1 MIGSCAVITGA
12 SRGLGAAIAKRLW
25 DQQWNLV
32 LIAKNYE
39 ALKNFAQHLAHSNSQ
54 SIKLMASDLSSA
66 EQVKSL
72 VVELQKLDRVD
83 VLVNNAAI
91 HGSIGPL
98 VSVSMQNWADVIQVN
113 LLSPVAICQGLL
125 PQLMKAPMGGSI
137 INISGGGATGPRPNF
152 SAYATAKAGLVRF
165 SETLAQE
172 VKDTSLSINCI
183 SPGPMNTDLLKEVI
197 ATGEGIVGNKEID
210 MAMNV
215 VNNQNNSIE
224 ATLDLINYL
233 IGKDGKGISGKLI
246 SSLWDR
252 WEKWG
257 EQKEELMK
265 SDAYTLRRIIG
276 KERGLEWGDK

>member
-1 MIGSCAVITGA
+1 MIGPCAIITGA

-32 LIAKNYE
+32 LIAKNQE
-39 ALKNFAQHLAHSNSQ
+39 ALKAFSQNLPSSNSQ
-54 SIKLMASDLSSA
+54 SLKLIACDLSSPKL
-66 EQVKSL
+66 VHSL
-72 VVELQKLDRVD
+72 VAELQMLERID
-83 VLVNNAAI
+83 VLINNAAI

-98 VSVSMQNWADVIQVN
+98 VSVSMKNWTEVIQVN

-125 PQLMKAPMGGSI
+125 TQLIKAPMGGSI

-172 VKDTSLSINCI
+172 VENTSLSINCI

-197 ATGEGIVGNKEID
+197 ATGEDIVGNKEIN

-233 IGKDGKGISGKLI
+233 ISTDGKEISGKLI
-246 SSLWDR
+246 SSLWDH
-252 WEKWG
+252 WEKWDG
-257 EQKEELMK
+257 RKDELMK

-276 KERGLEWGDK
+276 KERGLDWGDK